1 MTTAQQRD
9 LRNEQAL
16 DLHLAGA
23 SYARIASVLGISP
36 ATAKRAV
43 DAALKVRTKDAGD
56 ASAAVRTEL
65 ARIDSMLVGLWPKAV
80 KGDVDSVEKAIKLG
94 ERRARLVEPRANDH
108 AFRDAFNR
116 SAATSKQLIGGL
128 DDALIESGRT
138 IADRIDDA
146 KATAE
151 GSELTKALYLLP
163 HMLNVLR
170 EMLATPA
177 SRAAAGKT
185 GNEGSGGG
193 STLGRLRSVHG
204 TGQRGA

>member
-1 MTTAQQRD
+1 MNAQQRT

-23 SYARIASVLGISP
+23 SYARIAAALGISP

-43 DAALKVRTKDAGD
+43 DSALKVRAADAGD
-56 ASAAVRTEL
+56 ASDAVRTEL
-65 ARIDSMLVGLWPKAV
+65 ARIDSLLVALWPKAL
-80 KGDVDSVEKAIKLG
+80 KGNVDAVDRAIKLG
-94 ERRARLVEPRANDH
+94 ERRARLVEPRENDH
-108 AFRDAFNR
+108 AFREAFDR
-116 SAATSKQLIGGL
+116 SASTSRQLVRGL

-151 GSELTKALYLLP
+151 GTELTKALYLLP

-177 SRAAAGKT
+177 SRAAAGQT

-193 STLGRLRSVHG
+193 STLGKLRAVHG
-204 TGQRGA
+204 TGRGA